1 MPSKSASKP
10 QQPPKMSPI
19 PQQKR
24 QALAKALRKP
34 ASMSPIDQ
42 VSKDIGN

>member
-1 MPSKSASKP
+1 MKLKPTPKP

-24 QALAKALRKP
+24 QALAKALRTP
-34 ASMSPIDQ
+34 ASMNPVDQ
-42 VSKDIGN
+42 VSKDDG